1 MAPAKFVFNDV
12 EAERVGAATDS
23 LVSEGCIVSGGRVNR
38 CVLSPRVRVN
48 SYSEVSDSILFEG
61 VVVGR
66 YSKIRRAIIDKN
78 VEIPPAMKIGYD
90 QAEDR
95 RRFFVSE
102 TGIVVVPKGMRL
114 SE

>member
-1 MAPAKFVFNDV
+1 M
-12 EAERVGAATDS
+12 
-23 LVSEGCIVSGGRVNR
+23 NR

-78 VEIPPAMKIGYD
+78 VEIPPGMKIGYD